1 MNLFTPEQVRLARQH
16 VADDPVARKTADAIF
31 KSAAPWLERESD
43 AIRHLMP
50 DAFIP
55 RTRHITPGTFTVNYA
70 TGCPVHDRPPEDFEG
85 YSQWEWIYDPFKD
98 RWRITCPVGGETYPS
113 NDFEA
118 FYQTRDRSLLTGPYP
133 DDGYGWR
140 PDGSPYRFWFIG
152 YCGDAMWRTVMGG
165 LTALSRAYL
174 LGGDARYAHK
184 ALVILD
190 RLAEVYPDM
199 DHSKQSMYA
208 VDLSP
213 GYDGKMFN
221 LIAETGTVRQLCEAL
236 DAVRDAIPSDPVYGP
251 TAGATLSKL
260 ERGIIGASIEGV
272 YTGQVRGNY
281 GMHQEALL
289 FAAIASGD
297 QVEIHKAV
305 EWVLNNTGEATRHKE
320 MLTSFDDYI
329 FRDRAAHAEG
339 LNFALDNLHFREGI
353 GWESSPSYNGS
364 WIGHLTVV
372 AALLDR
378 LGVRVWDRPGF
389 RRMYRWPV
397 EMTCLDRFT
406 PAIGDSGGI
415 GSGLAQPGAAVL
427 RTAYAATGDPLI
439 GELLRKHNFTFNSFD
454 SLFEEPATPP
464 SDKGG
469 AAEIKRLTA
478 SSHLLGGYGLALLRS
493 GRGKE
498 RTAVSL
504 YYGRA
509 ATEHAHFDR
518 LTLELFGYSR
528 KLIPDLGYGDHAS
541 EGDPPAV
548 WTKNTA
554 SHATVVVDE
563 RRQDTQ
569 APGRLSLFTSTDGLN
584 LVEVNAPD
592 TYHHTSEYRRTVAL
606 IDIAP
611 DARYVLDLFRV
622 AGGDQ
627 HDYSLHG
634 FDGDF
639 STSGI
644 ALSPQAAGTL
654 AGEDVPFGD
663 IYDDEALKDPVR
675 KGRTYYTYR
684 GSGYS
689 YLYNVQRGHPDGV
702 WSAAW
707 TDAELNIGLR
717 TTFLPSD
724 GAVVAQGKAS
734 RRAGNPDALTY
745 ILLRNSGDGIASQFA
760 AVLEPFAGA
769 PKVHIAEQVERT
781 DCSTALKIRHQHG
794 EDTLSHTVSPT
805 GTTFSLVRRDPDGK
819 LIRLDQ
825 VGPGSVR
832 ADGHTLTIE
841 KSISGSIVSVDPH
854 TSTIHIE
861 RDANSQ
867 PLRRALIGETIHIHN
882 GRRTTPYTISSIE
895 GRPAC
900 SAVRRAGRGS
910 RIGLNNESFRI
921 GRFLTTGINADGSG
935 LSTKTCLYL
944 ASQGYYRGARL
955 VDETHAVWLPVEDV
969 KLSPHRPKSRRD
981 GSIALVGNHDLHA
994 HFTPGQIAYLY
1005 DFGPGDAV
1013 SITPRA
1019 TALRRT
1025 DGTFRIKGNC
1035 RAVLSA

>member
-16 VADDPVARKTADAIF
+16 VADDPVARQTADAIF
-31 KSAAPWLERESD
+31 KSAAPWLEREND

-55 RTRHITPGTFTVNYA
+55 RTRHITPGTFTLNYA
-70 TGCPVHDRPPEDFEG
+70 TGCPVHDRPPADFED
-85 YSQWEWIYDPFKD
+85 YPQWKWIYDPFKD
-98 RWRITCPVGGETYPS
+98 PWRITCPVGGETYPS

-152 YCGDAMWRTVMGG
+152 YCGDLMWRTVMGG

-174 LGGDARYAHK
+174 LDGDARYAHK

-190 RLAEVYPDM
+190 RLSEVYPDM

-208 VDLSP
+208 ADLSP

-236 DAVRDAIPSDPVYGP
+236 DAVRDAIPSDPVYGA
-251 TAGATLSKL
+251 TAGATLSRL
-260 ERGIIGASIEGV
+260 ERGIIGAGIEGV

-297 QVEIHKAV
+297 QVEIDKAV
-305 EWVLNNTGEATRHKE
+305 EWVLNNTGEATKHKE

-339 LNFALDNLHFREGI
+339 INFALDSLIFREGI

-364 WIGHLTVV
+364 WVSHLTTI

-378 LGVRVWDRPGF
+378 LGVRLWDRPKF

-406 PAIGDSGGI
+406 PAIGDAGSALGGLVQC
-415 GSGLAQPGAAVL
+415 SADTL
-427 RTAYAATGDPLI
+427 RTAYAATGDPFI
-439 GELLRKHNFTFNSFD
+439 GELLRKHTFTFNSFD
-454 SLFEEPATPP
+454 SLFEDPLTPSP
-464 SDKGG
+464 DKSS

-518 LTLELFGYSR
+518 LTLELFGHNR

-541 EGDPPAV
+541 EGEGPAL

-554 SHATVVVDE
+554 SHTTVVVDE

-569 APGRLSLFTSTDGLN
+569 APGRLVLFTATDGLS
-584 LVEVNAPD
+584 LVEVDAPD

-639 STSGI
+639 RAEGI
-644 ALSPQAAGTL
+644 VLSDPQAEGTL
-654 AGEDVPFGD
+654 AGKDIPPGD
-663 IYDDEALKDPVR
+663 IYDDDGLVDPLK
-675 KGRTYYTYR
+675 KGRSYYTYR

-689 YLYNVQRGHPDGV
+689 CLYNVRRGRPDGV
-702 WSAAW
+702 WSATW
-707 TDAELNIGLR
+707 TDAASTVGLR
-717 TTFLPSD
+717 TTFLPSEE
-724 GAVVAQGKAS
+724 AIVAHGDPPRK
-734 RRAGNPDALTY
+734 RGDNPRQLTY
-745 ILLRNSGDGIASQFA
+745 TLLRNSGDGIASQFA
-760 AVLEPFAGA
+760 SVLEPFAGT
-769 PKVHIAEQVERT
+769 PKVHTAQQIERT
-781 DCSTALKIRHQHG
+781 HRSITLKIHHQHG
-794 EDTLSHTVSPT
+794 EDTLSHATSPK
-805 GTTFSLVRRDPDGK
+805 GTTFTLIRRDPDGN

-825 VGPGSVR
+825 IGPGAAR
-832 ADGHTLTIE
+832 ADGHSLTIE
-841 KSISGSIVSVDPH
+841 KNISGRILSVDPH
-854 TSTIHIE
+854 TATIHIQ
-861 RDANSQ
+861 RDPNSQ

-882 GRRTTPYTISSIE
+882 GRRTTAYTISSVE
-895 GRPAC
+895 GRD
-900 SAVRRAGRGS
+900 RRY

-921 GRFLTTGINADGSG
+921 GRFVTTRINPDGSG

-955 VDETHAVWLPVEDV
+955 VDETHGVWLPVEDV
-969 KLSPHRPKSRRD
+969 KLSPHRPGSRRD

-994 HFTPGQIAYLY
+994 HFTSGQIAYLY

-1013 SITPRA
+1013 SIALRA
-1019 TALRRT
+1019 TALRRA
-1025 DGTFRIKGNC
+1025 DGTYRVKANC
-1035 RAVLSA
+1035 RTVLSG